1 MSASPSEDPRKGW
14 PALAYAPADVEVR
27 CVAGKWQLRC
37 AVRRKWVALEP
48 EEWVR
53 QHVVAA
59 LVASGWPLG
68 RMVLEHPVRFGQV
81 DGRIDIACF
90 DLAGRVELAV
100 EVKAPQVPLDARV
113 AEQVGRYDLVVKAAG
128 LMITNGLQTFIWE
141 RDVQGQPVPGREW
154 PRPGGG

>member
-1 MSASPSEDPRKGW
+1 M
-14 PALAYAPADVEVR
+14 AYAPADVEVR

-90 DLAGRVELAV
+90 DRAGRVELAV

-141 RDVQGQPVPGREW
+141 RDGQGQPVPGREW